1 MKEKANIKYLRV
13 SVIIL
18 ILPILYI
25 GLWATISSDHS
36 MNYNEQ
42 VITLMGYFPE
52 FARNPFWITVTFF
65 LMSFASAVL
74 SFRAWFKSIGKGL
87 QITAMMVCAL
97 ATLLSIW
104 FATVLL

>member
-1 MKEKANIKYLRV
+1 MKNKAGTKYLRV
-13 SVIIL
+13 SIIIL

-25 GLWATISSDHS
+25 GLWATISGDQS
-36 MNYNEQ
+36 MTYNEQ
-42 VITLMGYFPE
+42 VMTLMGYFPE

-74 SFRAWFKSIGKGL
+74 SFRIWLKSIRKGL

-97 ATLLSIW
+97 AKLLSIW